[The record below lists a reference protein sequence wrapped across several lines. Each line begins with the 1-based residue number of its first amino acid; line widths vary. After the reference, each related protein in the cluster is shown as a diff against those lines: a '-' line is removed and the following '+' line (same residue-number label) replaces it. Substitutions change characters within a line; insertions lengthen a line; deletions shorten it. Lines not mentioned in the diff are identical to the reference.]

1 MTTHHLIFTPTNQSR
16 SSTALSQII
25 ATARSSPASRTASP
39 QTGQSQLLQDHAV
52 GPISC
57 SGERNPDDYVD
68 GMAYYVETKERQKM
82 LEYYETILTYSVVGI
97 RIMIEGQQVSGR
109 TFMWSGDKEE
119 LTEGSWSLDKW
130 KKGVEEEIGS
140 YFEPAD

>member
-1 MTTHHLIFTPTNQSR
+1 
-16 SSTALSQII
+16 
-25 ATARSSPASRTASP
+25 
-39 QTGQSQLLQDHAV
+39 
-52 GPISC
+52 
-57 SGERNPDDYVD
+57 
-68 GMAYYVETKERQKM
+68 M

-140 YFEPAD
+140 CFEPAD